1 MPILDI
7 GYREWRG
14 ERSPAW
20 TRAWVVASTGVSL
33 VWRGMWIKRL
43 LMLMVMPS
51 LVAAVFVG
59 VFEQFASTASPQNE
73 VISMILSGPSS
84 EQMARESGLNLDEI
98 RKDPSQARH
107 FAWTY
112 ILFVLF
118 RYPQSVGMILLVG
131 LVAPRLIS
139 FDLRSRGY
147 LLYLSRPLTPA
158 EYVLGKAGVLCVL
171 LFSIVTLPSL
181 AIYVA
186 GLCLST
192 DAGAIWMTWDIP
204 FRIIAASV
212 VLILPTTAI
221 ALALS
226 SMTQESRYA
235 GFAWFAVWIL
245 GQVTYSAL
253 WIATETVRA
262 QSRGYQPG
270 EFISTK
276 YSPIIM
282 FSPYES
288 LGYIQK
294 QVFSLLPSG
303 ESRLAPWIL
312 MIGVTVLG
320 YSIAYWR
327 VARTLKA

>member
-7 GYREWRG
+7 GYREWQG

-51 LVAAVFVG
+51 LVAAIFVAI
-59 VFEQFASTASPQNE
+59 FEQFASSSTTQNE
-73 VISMILSGPSS
+73 VVRMILSGPSS
-84 EQMARESGLNLDEI
+84 SQMAREAGLSLDEI
-98 RKDPSQARH
+98 REDPSKARH

-147 LLYLSRPLTPA
+147 LLYLSRPLTPG
-158 EYVLGKAGVLCVL
+158 EYVIGKAGVLCVL

-181 AIYVA
+181 AIYLA

-192 DAGAIWMTWDIP
+192 DPGAIWVTWDIP

-226 SMTQESRYA
+226 SLTQESRYA
-235 GFAWFAVWIL
+235 GFSWFAVWIL
-245 GQVTYSAL
+245 GQVTYSAM
-253 WIATETVRA
+253 WAATEMIRTQAQGYRA
-262 QSRGYQPG
+262 G

-276 YSPIIM
+276 YSPVIM

-294 QVFSLLPSG
+294 QVFSLLPAG
-303 ESRLAPWIL
+303 ESRLEPWIL
-312 MIGVTVLG
+312 MIAVTIIG

>member
-7 GYREWRG
+7 GYREWQG

-51 LVAAVFVG
+51 LVAAIFVG
-59 VFEQFASTASPQNE
+59 IFEQFASSNSPQNE
-73 VISMILSGPSS
+73 VVRMILSGPSS
-84 EQMARESGLNLDEI
+84 AQMASEAGLNLDQI
-98 RKDPSQARH
+98 RQDPSQARH

-204 FRIIAASV
+204 FRIVVASI
-212 VLILPTTAI
+212 VLVLPTTAI

-253 WIATETVRA
+253 WITTEMVQA
-262 QSRGYQPG
+262 QSRGYRPG
-270 EFISTK
+270 EIISTK

-294 QVFSLLPSG
+294 QVFSLLPAG

-312 MIGVTVLG
+312 MIAVTIVG
-320 YSIAYWR
+320 YLIAYWR